1 MLACQ
6 FGAAL
11 DHELLAKHAARGY
24 MKSISQR
31 DMLACQFGA
40 APDHEL
46 LAKHAARGYMKSIS
60 QRDMLIF

>member
-6 FGAAL
+6 FGAAD
-11 DHELLAKHAARGY
+11 DHELLVKHAARGY

-40 APDHEL
+40 ADDHEL
-46 LAKHAARGYMKSIS
+46 LAKYAARGT
-60 QRDMLIF
+60 